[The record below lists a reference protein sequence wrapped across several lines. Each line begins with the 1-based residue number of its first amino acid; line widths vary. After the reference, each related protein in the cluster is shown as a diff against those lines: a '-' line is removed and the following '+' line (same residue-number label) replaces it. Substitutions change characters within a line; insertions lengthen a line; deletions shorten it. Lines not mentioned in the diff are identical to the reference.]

1 MGCCSD
7 MHFLGVVS
15 ISDPVDPSVPDAINQ
30 AEISTL
36 LSMSTPILGLYV
48 DLQLRSDTIS
58 ICVATGDQRATT
70 EWAVHRAGIAPETSR
85 AIEVLSMS
93 LRPVL
98 SSLRTMDNLWH
109 CADQ

>member
-1 MGCCSD
+1 

-30 AEISTL
+30 AKKISTL
-36 LSMSTPILGLYV
+36 LSISIPIPELYI

-70 EWAVHRAGIAPETSR
+70 EWAVHRAGIAPETSQ